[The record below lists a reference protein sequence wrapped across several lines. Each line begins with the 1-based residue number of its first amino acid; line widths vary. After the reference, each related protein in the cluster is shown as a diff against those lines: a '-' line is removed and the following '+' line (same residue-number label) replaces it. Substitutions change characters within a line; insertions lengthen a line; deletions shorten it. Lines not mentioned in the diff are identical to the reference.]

1 MPPPIPIDKRNVAY
15 YIRGMKNMVTRAELA
30 KAAGWDAGQV
40 SADKA
45 GRKAWSRA
53 DYNAAVAEYNRI
65 HPCPEAK

>member
-1 MPPPIPIDKRNVAY
+1 
-15 YIRGMKNMVTRAELA
+15 MKNMVTRAELA